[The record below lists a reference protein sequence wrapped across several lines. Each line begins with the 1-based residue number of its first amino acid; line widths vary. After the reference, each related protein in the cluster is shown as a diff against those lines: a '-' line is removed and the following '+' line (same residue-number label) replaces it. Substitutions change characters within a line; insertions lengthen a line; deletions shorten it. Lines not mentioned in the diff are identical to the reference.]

1 MLARLL
7 RGIPRMNLSR
17 RAFLRMLPATAG
29 PFVLGARSV
38 SDRRPPH
45 TLRIGLVVPA
55 REQFESA
62 ARGAAMGV
70 AEARRVATMLGGDV
84 SLHRRP
90 DARHLIAADRVQ
102 VLIGGFDEAS
112 SAELTEF
119 AERHELLFLNIGC
132 TSDLLRSGVCS
143 RHAFHVAASEAM
155 LRDALALLEHATRGE
170 IAVWHGSLE
179 RYGAAQV
186 NDRYRAEFRAPMDSL
201 AWSAWMAVK
210 IVAEAAVR
218 LRGFETQRV
227 TDWLEDPRTRF
238 DGHKGRALSFRAWD
252 HQLRQPLFWIDHSGG
267 PVLELPPVERGASA
281 GASAAEQLDRIGTSA
296 AASTCRWPAE

>member
-1 MLARLL
+1 MT
-7 RGIPRMNLSR
+7 LSR

-29 PFVLGARSV
+29 PLVLGVRSV
-38 SDRRPPH
+38 SDRRSAH
-45 TLRIGLVVPA
+45 TLRVGLVVPA

-84 SLHRRP
+84 TLHRAS
-90 DARHLIAADRVQ
+90 DARHLIAIDHVQ
-102 VLIGGFDEAS
+102 VLIGGFDES
-112 SAELTEF
+112 SCIELAKV
-119 AERHELLFLNIGC
+119 AERHELIFLNIGC
-132 TSDLLRSGVCS
+132 ASDVLRSGACS
-143 RHAFHVAASEAM
+143 RHAFHVAASDAM
-155 LRDALALLEHATRGE
+155 HRDALALLERAARGE
-170 IAVWHGSLE
+170 IALWHGSLE

-186 NDRYRAEFRAPMDSL
+186 NDRYRVEFREPMDPL

-210 IVAEAAVR
+210 IAAEAAVR
-218 LRGFETQRV
+218 LRGFETRRV

-238 DGHKGRALSFRAWD
+238 DGHKGRALSFRPWD